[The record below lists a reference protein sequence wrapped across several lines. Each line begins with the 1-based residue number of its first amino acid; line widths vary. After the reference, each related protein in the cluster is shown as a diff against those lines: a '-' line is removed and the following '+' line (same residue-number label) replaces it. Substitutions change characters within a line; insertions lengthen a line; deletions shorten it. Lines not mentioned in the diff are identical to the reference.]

1 MFNKKMQYIIKT
13 CSGDNMQ
20 ELQNLLNEMS
30 MNGWELYSMNEAETD
45 DGIKFNCIFMSESN
59 QDEENLTSDV
69 INISTFKSQ
78 MEKML
83 SPKLSPYEA
92 CLDIQSKIK
101 SQQNKIS
108 KIKTELEKE
117 APASVNR
124 KKLNDK
130 ISANLKELDDLKIK
144 LAKTTSPDVMFEKLT
159 EEKLAIYLS
168 EELIEYVENESENT
182 QETLLAETVKV
193 RLNLTE
199 ELGYIIPK
207 VVFQDD
213 ENLNPYE
220 FAIKIRGMEVYR
232 ACVYP
237 NYTMYFADDL
247 HLENKIKNSIYDTDL
262 ITGKKT
268 VWIEK
273 SKTKNFWEKGIN
285 GAEYIARALEYVAVK
300 YVDELLDY
308 SDIEKY
314 IDVVSR
320 HNEFLVANLIPDFM
334 TLSDLKFILTSLIK
348 ERVSIKDIN
357 YLFEK
362 MNDYAEQGAK
372 SDLLKKV
379 RLSLSRR
386 ICANYANEN
395 GIISL
400 IEISD
405 KTLDAFMPG
414 FEEDD
419 DFIIKIDG
427 DYAEKLANKI
437 AKKASQLGL
446 EEIKI
451 LVPMELRH
459 LFFTLLSNYLNNIV
473 VLTREEIGCN
483 FGIEIVANI

>member
-45 DGIKFNCIFMSESN
+45 DGIKFNCIFMSESQQN
-59 QDEENLTSDV
+59 EENLTSDV

-101 SQQNKIS
+101 DQQNKIT
-108 KIKTELEKE
+108 KIKKELEKE

-130 ISANLKELDDLKIK
+130 ISANLKELDDLKTK

-168 EELIEYVENESENT
+168 EELLEYVENDSEFA

-193 RLNLTE
+193 RLKLTE

-207 VVFQDD
+207 IVFQDD
-213 ENLNPYE
+213 ANLNPYE
-220 FAIKIRGMEVYR
+220 FVIKIRGMDVYR

-237 NYTMYFADDL
+237 NYTMYFAEDL
-247 HLENKIKNSIYDTDL
+247 HLENKIKNSIYDTDY
-262 ITGKKT
+262 ITGKKII
-268 VWIEK
+268 WIEK
-273 SKTKNFWEKGIN
+273 SKTKDFWEKGIN
-285 GAEYIARALEYVAVK
+285 GAEFLARALEFVAVK

-308 SDIEKY
+308 SDLEKY

-334 TLSDLKFILTSLIK
+334 TLSDLKFILTSMIK

-379 RLSLSRR
+379 RLSLARK
-386 ICANYANEN
+386 ICSNYANEN
-395 GIISL
+395 GVISL

-414 FEEDD
+414 FEEDE

-427 DYAEKLANKI
+427 EYAEKLADKI
-437 AKKASQLGL
+437 AKKAKQLGL